1 MLPIK
6 KIICPTDFSEPSF
19 EAVKVA
25 GELAAHFG
33 SFLCLLHVVS
43 VTPVLASPM
52 LPTSFNINSY
62 QKALEDD
69 AREKLQKIREDL
81 IPADLH
87 TCSPRVVSGFA
98 PDEIIRM
105 AEQEEADVIVIATHG
120 LTGWRHLIYGSVAER
135 VVQLAPCAVLAI
147 RPPNIKLQPDD
158 IRQTVMETKKLE

>member
-6 KIICPTDFSEPSF
+6 KIICPTDFSEPSL

-52 LPTSFNINSY
+52 IPTAFNINAY

-69 AREKLQKIREDL
+69 ASAKLQKIREDL
-81 IPADLH
+81 IPAALH
-87 TCSPRVVSGFA
+87 TCSLRVMSGFA
-98 PDEIIRM
+98 PDEIIRV
-105 AEQEEADVIVIATHG
+105 AEQEQTDLIVIATHG

-135 VVQLAPCAVLAI
+135 VVQLAPCPVLAI
-147 RPPNIKLQPDD
+147 RPPNVKLQPGDL
-158 IRQTVMETKKLE
+158 RQTVVEAKKLE

>member
-25 GELAAHFG
+25 GELATHFG

-43 VTPVLASPM
+43 ITPVLASPM
-52 LPTSFNINSY
+52 MPTAFNVNAY

-69 AREKLQKIREDL
+69 AIDKLRKVREDL
-81 IPADLH
+81 VPVELH

-98 PDEIIRM
+98 PDEIINM
-105 AEQEEADVIVIATHG
+105 AVQEQADLIVIATHG

-147 RPPNIKLQPDD
+147 RPPNIKLRPGDLKQAV
-158 IRQTVMETKKLE
+158 TEVKKLG